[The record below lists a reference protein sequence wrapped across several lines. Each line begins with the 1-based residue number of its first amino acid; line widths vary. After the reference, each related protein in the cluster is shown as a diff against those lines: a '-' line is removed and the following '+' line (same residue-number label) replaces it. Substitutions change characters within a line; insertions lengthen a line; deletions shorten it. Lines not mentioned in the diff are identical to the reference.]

1 MLLIHGFQST
11 SVEAGRSLEITRS
24 DWVIVANI
32 LIDPAEDVQESD
44 STLCPTRS
52 SLGVKP
58 RMASLE

>member
-1 MLLIHGFQST
+1 M
-11 SVEAGRSLEITRS
+11 EAGRSLEITRS